1 MSLFEKLMSAQSQKM
16 FSPAP
21 TTATTTTATTSITT
35 TTTTKRPTIPTRSPR
50 PPITPKEVRAYDDL
64 SNNNLVGKLPA
75 IAKKLPKIGKLFS
88 SVLLIKEEKGKL
100 GDGNGG

>member
-21 TTATTTTATTSITT
+21 TTATTTTATTTT
-35 TTTTKRPTIPTRSPR
+35 TTTTMKRPTIPTRSPR
-50 PPITPKEVRAYDDL
+50 PQITPKEVRAYDDL
-64 SNNNLVGKLPA
+64 SDNNLVGKLPA
-75 IAKKLPKIGKLFS
+75 IAKKLPTIGKLYS
-88 SVLLIKEEKGKL
+88 SDLLIKEEKGKL